1 MHELSIVM
9 NILDSVEEKAAEMN
23 ATVVHKI
30 EMEVGLLSGIE
41 FDALD
46 FALENAPRPPLLEKA
61 AFVVQRIQP
70 LARCNDCSNE
80 FETNE
85 YATPCPKCAS
95 IRTELICGD
104 ELRIKSFDMD

>member
-9 NILDSVEEKAAEMN
+9 NIFDAVEEKAVEMN

-30 EMEVGLLSGIE
+30 EMEVGQLSGIE

-46 FALENAPRPPLLEKA
+46 FALDNAPRTPLLENA
-61 AFVVQRIQP
+61 AFVVHRIQP
-70 LARCNDCSNE
+70 FARCNDCGNE

-95 IRTELICGD
+95 VHTGLIRGN